1 MTVTL
6 SRSCVPQLCLRA
18 TCDSL
23 PIYQFDVSR
32 TEGARTSGDSDSSS
46 SSEYVI
52 TQADGFLAKYS
63 YLEAVGEDGSADTN
77 SSGTLILATKAKPST
92 LTIPGADRHWLNGFM
107 GGHIQFEPERKPE
120 NTDVG
125 GSLFYYKKSSTFEA
139 SEVAYTIPYADS
151 SYASGVV
158 AYDTVQQGSYSVKE
172 QPFGAMTVTS
182 KDMFEGSASGI
193 LGLSFEDDKSDANG
207 IHPFWQKAKID
218 RFSISI
224 LIGIPAPLVHAI
236 YKQVPDAIAGKGS
249 YKENFKAQKVQGDDS
264 RCYGSLFST
273 SSVDAAV
280 GKATWIVG
288 ASFLRNVYAV
298 FRASSSPAIG
308 FAMPVKNYPRSSRL
322 SNFNLKLP
330 LLSRKPEME
339 RMLLQPKGPP
349 FESSQLDKQSQI
361 RESFFRTY
369 RMYAKPSWNRAD
381 ATPLSLLSTNPHN
394 GDGATIV
401 ESLAALHIMD
411 LREEFE
417 IALNQLSTW
426 ISKYLTSNHKTH
438 RRPKQSSDTK
448 LLNKAKELG
457 DQLQTHWSFNQSAVP
472 YPWLHFGP
480 NQNNTKKT
488 ITIAQAGAL
497 TLQFNRLSHWTGNKL
512 IALVPTRP
520 VDISRTNPRHSGPI
534 FANINSLEWA
544 ASQRDRKLG

>member
-1 MTVTL
+1 MTVEFL
-6 SRSCVPQLCLRA
+6 SFRVMHALFFTTVFLNLCLRA

-92 LTIPGADRHWLNGFM
+92 LNLINRLNMEYYSIINIGTPPQ
-107 GGHIQFEPERKPE
+107 QFRVQIDTGSTGLWVATYNSSLRESLE

-218 RFSISI
+218 RFSISMSGFKDAPLSKKDAADKPEQPGGVLTLGGVEKSLYTGDI
-224 LIGIPAPLVHAI
+224 NYIPLSSSSHWQIPIDGLKFNGASVDNSQSDKVLIDSGTSLIGIPAPLVHAI

-249 YKENFKAQKVQGDDS
+249 YKGYYHFPCETSPQLSMIFGGVEYAISTENFKAQKVQGDDS

-308 FAMPVKNYPRSSRL
+308 FAMPVKNYPEKLQTIEFQPQAAAAKSKAGDGSSL
-322 SNFNLKLP
+322 TIPYHLLASIP
-330 LLSRKPEME
+330 LL
-339 RMLLQPKGPP
+339 
-349 FESSQLDKQSQI
+349 
-361 RESFFRTY
+361 
-369 RMYAKPSWNRAD
+369 
-381 ATPLSLLSTNPHN
+381 LS
-394 GDGATIV
+394 AC
-401 ESLAALHIMD
+401 
-411 LREEFE
+411 
-417 IALNQLSTW
+417 
-426 ISKYLTSNHKTH
+426 
-438 RRPKQSSDTK
+438 
-448 LLNKAKELG
+448 
-457 DQLQTHWSFNQSAVP
+457 
-472 YPWLHFGP
+472 WLFP
-480 NQNNTKKT
+480 
-488 ITIAQAGAL
+488 
-497 TLQFNRLSHWTGNKL
+497 
-512 IALVPTRP
+512 
-520 VDISRTNPRHSGPI
+520 
-534 FANINSLEWA
+534 
-544 ASQRDRKLG
+544 